1 MDETVSDKLL
11 TGGMMPEEPPV
22 VEEEETPMASFP
34 ATGQEFSYEDVIQTA
49 EEEEDNDEL
58 DIDAQMS
65 DLNLGDQGNDEQFTY
80 VQ

>member
-1 MDETVSDKLL
+1 
-11 TGGMMPEEPPV
+11 MPEEPPVV

-49 EEEEDNDEL
+49 TEEDNDEL

-65 DLNLGDQGNDEQFTY
+65 NLNLGDQGNDEQFTY